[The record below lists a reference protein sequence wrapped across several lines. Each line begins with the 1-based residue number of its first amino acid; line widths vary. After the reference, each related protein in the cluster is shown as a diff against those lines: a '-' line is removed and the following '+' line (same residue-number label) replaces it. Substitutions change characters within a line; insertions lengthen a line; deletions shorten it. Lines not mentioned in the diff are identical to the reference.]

1 MLRYAKGS
9 LAIVLLSVC
18 FTSATAQAQVAV
30 IGHKSS
36 TVEDLSL
43 PELKRIYSGEVTTF
57 TPVCVQ
63 EELGDAFFEA
73 VIGKSSRA
81 VKKLWVK
88 AMLSG
93 SVPQGLVYL
102 NSDEDVLEYIRKHA
116 GAIGFIN
123 SSSTDDTVK
132 VIKKIS

>member
-18 FTSATAQAQVAV
+18 FTSTTAQAQVAV
-30 IGHKSS
+30 IGHKSN

-63 EELGDAFFEA
+63 EELGDAFFEM

-93 SVPQGLVYL
+93 NVPQGLVYL
-102 NSDEDVLEYIRKHA
+102 NSDEDVLEYIRKHT